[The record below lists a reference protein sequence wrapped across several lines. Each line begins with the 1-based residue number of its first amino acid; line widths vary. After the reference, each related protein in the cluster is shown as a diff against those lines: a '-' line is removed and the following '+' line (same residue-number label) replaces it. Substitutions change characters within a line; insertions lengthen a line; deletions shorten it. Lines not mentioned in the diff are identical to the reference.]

1 MSPSA
6 KPPKASA
13 SDAERPKASASDAE
27 SPKAAAKAAEP
38 SRPERLAFI
47 IDPATGEVDLIEA
60 VGAGG
65 VRRKL
70 GPEDRAGLAPERA
83 GRSLEAIVEQAFL
96 AGMDY
101 VLGDG
106 DVDEDESAPSQ
117 AEHELLRP
125 LIRHS
130 AARRLMQP
138 GVLRRAAL
146 EDLFQSAISSREAS
160 EAAADPGRGSG
171 AGGQS

>member
-1 MSPSA
+1 MSRST
-6 KPPKASA
+6 KPAKAST
-13 SDAERPKASASDAE
+13 SDAERPKVPATDVG
-27 SPKAAAKAAEP
+27 P
-38 SRPERLAFI
+38 SRPERLAFT

-70 GPEDRAGLAPERA
+70 GAKDRARFA
-83 GRSLEAIVEQAFL
+83 GEQAGGSLEAIVEQAFL

-101 VLGDG
+101 VLGEG
-106 DVDEDESAPSQ
+106 DVEDDSAPSE

-125 LIRHS
+125 LIQHS

-146 EDLFQSAISSREAS
+146 EDLFRGAISSREAS
-160 EAAADPGRGSG
+160 EAPADPGRGSG